1 MSWKADKEVYF
12 EMREKVDK
20 LKFYEFMTDK
30 ELIELLKA
38 DYQRHLDACEDSD
51 HSEETDENILNHCHI
66 KLARFW
72 LIYYRLVR
80 SETDHISRMFGLN

>member
-1 MSWKADKEVYF
+1 MSWKTDKEVYF
-12 EMREKVDK
+12 EMREKVDR
-20 LKFYEFMTDK
+20 LQFFDFITDD
-30 ELIELLKA
+30 ELIEILRA
-38 DYQRHLDACEDSD
+38 DYQRHIDSYEDGLASV
-51 HSEETDENILNHCHI
+51 ETDESILSHCHI

>member
-30 ELIELLKA
+30 ELIELLQE

-51 HSEETDENILNHCHI
+51 HPEETDESILNHVHI

-80 SETDHISRMFGLN
+80 SETEHISRMFGA